1 MKVYVNGSIL
11 EEDKAVIPVFDRV
24 FLYGDG
30 VFETMR
36 SYNGVIFLLNDHLD
50 RLYSAMKSLKIR
62 QPFSSKETE
71 KAIYELLRVN
81 GLKDAS
87 VRVTVSR
94 GVSKDRAFNISQNE
108 AASLVIT
115 AIKFLPRPPR
125 YYTKG
130 IKVDI
135 ARSRKNSTS
144 LSSNFKVPSYLD
156 SIIARNEAIPKGSFE
171 TFFLNESDHVCE
183 GSVSSIFMVNGNRLM
198 TPSLDCGVLPGITR
212 KAVLK
217 LAPYVAL
224 GTQEG
229 KFTESELK
237 DSDEVFV
244 TNSLIEI
251 IPVVNIDGRRI
262 GNGSV
267 GPVTRKMHTLYKQL
281 VVKETEGGP
290 SLCSG

>member
-1 MKVYVNGSIL
+1 MKVYVNGNIF

-30 VFETMR
+30 IFETMR
-36 SYNGVIFLLNDHLD
+36 SYNGVIFRLSDHLD

-62 QPFSSKETE
+62 QSLSSKETE

-94 GVSKDRAFNISQNE
+94 GASKDRAFNISQNE

-130 IKVDI
+130 IKADI
-135 ARSRKNSTS
+135 ARSRKNSRS

-171 TFFLNESDHVCE
+171 TIFLNEAGHVCE
-183 GSVSSIFMVNGNRLM
+183 GSVSNIFMVNGNRLM
-198 TPSLDCGVLPGITR
+198 TPSLNCGVLSGITR
-212 KAVLK
+212 KTVLE
-217 LAPYVAL
+217 LAPYAAL
-224 GTQEG
+224 GIQEG

-237 DSDEVFV
+237 DSKEVFI

-251 IPVVNIDGRRI
+251 IPVVNIDGLRI

-267 GPVTRKMHTLYKQL
+267 GPVTRKMQSLYGRA
-281 VVKETEGGP
+281 VEKETA
-290 SLCSG
+290 S